1 MSFDKLR
8 RKTEIVFG
16 KLGQCTS
23 CRIVKQHILSRLTKN
38 KPTSS
43 HYELVY
49 SDPQAG
55 VDTGTL
61 ECDVITLTINKI
73 ICTEMLHG
81 LISD

>member
-1 MSFDKLR
+1 MGNLGNVLR
-8 RKTEIVFG
+8 VE
-16 KLGQCTS
+16 LLS
-23 CRIVKQHILSRLTKN
+23 SILSRLTKN